1 MRFKGRS
8 TLHISYNSLQWKKKG
23 NQWMEIS
30 MPLMS
35 RRDADPSDD
44 FFLFLL
50 RELPQVALM

>member
-1 MRFKGRS
+1 
-8 TLHISYNSLQWKKKG
+8 
-23 NQWMEIS
+23 MEIS

-50 RELPQVALM
+50 HELPWVALMWILICIEREKLLVL